1 MHQPKPASGQV
12 PQIVISHMADN
23 SKIYVASLDDQK
35 VIAVNHYKH
44 GNCNFIMGK
53 IWEHVS
59 VYKPAPPRQS
69 QEFLVD
75 IVHQCRGMILIH
87 GYP

>member
-23 SKIYVASLDDQK
+23 SKIYIASLDDQK
-35 VIAVNHYKH
+35 VIAVDHYKH

-53 IWEHVS
+53 YGNMLVS
-59 VYKPAPPRQS
+59 IS
-69 QEFLVD
+69 QR
-75 IVHQCRGMILIH
+75 HQDKARSSWWILYINAE
-87 GYP
+87 G